1 MEGPKSYTVR
11 SFSPGGL
18 GFASR
23 LARPILLNSQ
33 QKGPFGAISRRR
45 EGHMTSSNHERR
57 APRVAALSGGSSGIG
72 RAIVEAFLAEGWKV
86 AFGARREERVLE
98 VREALGAPGDQLYGG
113 RLDVTDAGSI
123 DAFYDGAREALGPID
138 VVVNCAAH
146 ARPGPFYELSPEEIR
161 SEVDSGLTGSLL
173 FSRRGVLDMLA
184 DKASGDVVF
193 ISSTSAVTPWPFH
206 SPYAASKAGVEQAAR
221 SISLELEGS
230 GIRSTIVRVGNTLAT
245 GWADD
250 WDTDSMMV
258 SARWQ
263 ELGLIRHQGF
273 MQPPNVAHAV
283 VAAVSTP
290 EGFQLDLVSVHPE
303 APKA

>member
-1 MEGPKSYTVR
+1 MSLSNAG
-11 SFSPGGL
+11 
-18 GFASR
+18 SR
-23 LARPILLNSQ
+23 P
-33 QKGPFGAISRRR
+33 
-45 EGHMTSSNHERR
+45 
-57 APRVAALSGGSSGIG
+57 PRVAALSGGSSGIG
-72 RAIVEAFLAEGWKV
+72 RAIVEAFLGQGWKV
-86 AFGARREERVLE
+86 AFGARREERVGKAIE
-98 VREALGAPGDQLYGG
+98 ELGAGEDQMFGG
-113 RLDVTDAGSI
+113 VLDVTDPGSI
-123 DAFYDGAREALGPID
+123 DAFYDRARAALGPID
-138 VVVNCAAH
+138 LVVNCAAH
-146 ARPGPFYELSPEEIR
+146 ARPGAFYELTPEEIR
-161 SEVDSGLTGSLL
+161 SEIDSGLTGSLL
-173 FSRRGVLDMLA
+173 FSRRGVLDMIA

-230 GIRSTIVRVGNTLAT
+230 GIRSLIVRVGNTLAT

-250 WDTDSMMV
+250 WDAESLNI

-273 MQPPNVAHAV
+273 MQPSNVAHAV

-303 APKA
+303 APKV